1 MQHEY
6 ANDTYQDPVWVARF
20 TLYKLSTSQCMF
32 LLFFCICAACF
43 SISLFVIHGFT
54 VSPNSDK
61 MVAMTKGWQLQLHNF
76 KLSIWT
82 WLKPC
87 KKNAKSKGH
96 CSYVRDIC
104 RKGMYATVWEPP
116 GISSHIGFESNDIYT
131 HPADL
136 MNVGSIAF
144 SLFLLRNG
152 ITQMSAKMGSCIK
165 GYENLKGSLLP
176 TLITTAIKIG
186 SKSTFKVSKIIRWR
200 VLHGQSFTT
209 SWNQDL
215 KVWANSPFAFKLPN
229 LKSRNKCIPW
239 SGGLE
244 YPWWCLVYLK
254 GFLEQKRRIWKM
266 HWPLSCT
273 WQWRFPHL

>member
-1 MQHEY
+1 MQMIHTKILSEL
-6 ANDTYQDPVWVARF
+6 QDS
-20 TLYKLSTSQCMF
+20 LSTSSLHRNVCS
-32 LLFFCICAACF
+32 FFSSAYVLNVLRYLYL
-43 SISLFVIHGFT
+43 SYM
-54 VSPNSDK
+54 VSPFHPTHGRHDERLAAAAAQFQAEHLNLAET
-61 MVAMTKGWQLQLHNF
+61 MQNY
-76 KLSIWT
+76 
-82 WLKPC
+82 
-87 KKNAKSKGH
+87 AKSKGH

-116 GISSHIGFESNDIYT
+116 GISSHIGFESNDICT

-239 SGGLE
+239 SGSLE
-244 YPWWCLVYLK
+244 YPW
-254 GFLEQKRRIWKM
+254 
-266 HWPLSCT
+266 
-273 WQWRFPHL
+273 